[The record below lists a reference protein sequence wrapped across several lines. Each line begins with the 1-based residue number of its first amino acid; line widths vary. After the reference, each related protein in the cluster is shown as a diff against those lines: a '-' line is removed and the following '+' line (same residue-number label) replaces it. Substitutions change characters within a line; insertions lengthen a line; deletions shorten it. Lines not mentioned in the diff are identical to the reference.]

1 MKHFSYLLKE
11 GLKNIWTNRTMSLAS
26 IAVLLSC
33 LLVTG
38 ASILFSWNIK
48 IAMSMVEG
56 NNSIKVYIKQD
67 VPALKA
73 IQVGD
78 QIRKLDNVATCDFIS
93 KDDGMKEMRKM
104 VGEQNASLLDGL
116 GGDNN
121 WLPNAFRISMKDLSK
136 YKETAAK
143 ITSISGVDK
152 IYDYQELANKLTH
165 MDKIVTNVGLV
176 IVIALSLV
184 SLFIIANTIHVA
196 MYSRRLE
203 ISIMKSVGATNWFIR
218 IPFLVE
224 GMTIGVAA
232 GAIASGLLHF
242 IYYSVVSSQGISAIF
257 NVVNLNAIM
266 VPVVILFVI
275 IGALFGALGSIISIS
290 RYLKKEGGSI
300 VVL

>member
-26 IAVLLSC
+26 VAVLLSC

-300 VVL
+300 AVL

>member
-26 IAVLLSC
+26 VAVLLSC

-242 IYYSVVSSQGISAIF
+242 IYYSVVSSQEISAIF